1 MNNESRALRRDSLDI
16 ASTHE
21 SWHQNWHHFIP
32 STESWAVLETTNT
45 SCQAAS
51 DVGNNILDLT
61 VVSWTI
67 DAGESS
73 QLNARKPIVSLIL
86 GLHHVDIMFF
96 QPVSKPLLHLLEHL
110 GSANHGFKARNTC
123 LIGEVIFSCP

>member
-1 MNNESRALRRDSLDI
+1 MNNESRALGRDSLDI

-21 SWHQNWHHFIP
+21 SWHQNWHQFIP
-32 STESWAVLETTNT
+32 STESWAVVETTNT

-67 DAGESS
+67 DAGG
-73 QLNARKPIVSLIL
+73 K
-86 GLHHVDIMFF
+86 
-96 QPVSKPLLHLLEHL
+96 
-110 GSANHGFKARNTC
+110 
-123 LIGEVIFSCP
+123 FSVERAEAHRFSHSWLTPR